1 MRITCPTCS
10 TQYEVDAN
18 DISTTG
24 QDVQCSEC
32 MTIWT
37 QARNGDA
44 SNPRT
49 AGKLATD
56 AEEIVPDHI
65 PEETTDTDEPEVQDA
80 IPEASES
87 ELEEPAT
94 EKIED
99 DAVEESAAEEADKPE
114 EDAPDSEETS
124 KADDKDENPIW
135 KEIAALAKEST
146 TDTTDDAAT
155 TGDYTPPKE
164 IPPIQSAPAT
174 AEDTASTFEAP
185 VEDDRPWEAVAEAE
199 KEGFSD
205 FVWNDP
211 SKEDQPDPID
221 VDDAKETEFTAL
233 PDTSGGP
240 LEEMGEDLIAAA
252 LSEQMAVEDAL
263 EQDPH
268 KDSRDVTDIPI
279 ELGGPRN
286 RTPNVEA
293 LKRSV
298 RSKTV
303 KLTKDEAQE
312 AVPARRFRRGFT
324 LILLIFV
331 ILAAVYISRVQ
342 ITEYLPAVGP
352 YLETYASYVDKLR
365 VLAEDLF
372 AQVWELLQQGYDWV
386 KAKIQA

>member
-10 TQYEVDAN
+10 TQYEVDEI

-37 QARNGDA
+37 QARSGDA

-49 AGKLATD
+49 ADELATD
-56 AEEIVPDHI
+56 AEEIAPDHV
-65 PEETTDTDEPEVQDA
+65 PEETTNTDEPEVQDA
-80 IPEASES
+80 IPETSES
-87 ELEEPAT
+87 ELKEPAT
-94 EKIED
+94 EKIEG
-99 DAVEESAAEEADKPE
+99 DAVEEFAAEEADKPE
-114 EDAPDSEETS
+114 EDAPDSEEAS
-124 KADDKDENPIW
+124 KAADEDENPIW
-135 KEIAALAKEST
+135 KEIATLAKEST
-146 TDTTDDAAT
+146 TDDDATTDDYT
-155 TGDYTPPKE
+155 TPKE
-164 IPPIQSAPAT
+164 ITQIQSAPAT

-185 VEDDRPWEAVAEAE
+185 VEDNRPWEAVAEAE
-199 KEGFSD
+199 NGGFSD

-240 LEEMGEDLIAAA
+240 LEEMG
-252 LSEQMAVEDAL
+252 
-263 EQDPH
+263 
-268 KDSRDVTDIPI
+268 
-279 ELGGPRN
+279 GPRN
-286 RTPNVEA
+286 RASNVEA

-298 RSKTV
+298 SSKTV
-303 KLTKDEAQE
+303 KLTRDEAPE
-312 AVPARRFRRGFT
+312 AVPARGFRRGFT

-352 YLETYASYVDKLR
+352 YLETYASFVDKLR

-372 AQVWELLQQGYDWV
+372 A
-386 KAKIQA
+386 